1 MVLTDPNSLVAK
13 YTGDSSSRTWMFSEN
28 ECCYFTGMTME
39 EILDDW
45 DKSEYY
51 EWAKLDG
58 KVRKVVNS
66 VDVEEVMSY
75 LMSK

>member
-1 MVLTDPNSLVAK
+1 MLTDPNSLVAK
-13 YTGDSSSRTWMFSEN
+13 YNGNSSSRTCMFSEN
-28 ECCYFTGMTME
+28 ESCYFTGVTME

-45 DKSEYY
+45 DNAEYY

-58 KVRKVVNS
+58 KIKKVVNS

-75 LMSK
+75 LMSR